1 MFQVGQ
7 ARRVDA
13 LIRTPSLISIRAPR
27 NVWSLGLTSFLTDIS
42 SEMVASILPA
52 YLVLQ
57 LGFTP
62 LAFGA
67 IDGLYQGATALTRLV
82 GGFIADRTRRYKEV
96 AAIGY
101 AISTVSRL
109 LLLFV
114 STASAIGA
122 VIAID
127 RLGKGI
133 RTAPRDAIIGLSVRR
148 AELAGAFGVHRA
160 LDTAGAALGP
170 LVAFGVLAIAHR
182 AFDAVFLVSFALGVF
197 GLAAVVL
204 LVRNPADA
212 AQSTT
217 VERVTHSAI
226 LTLGHSREFRKLSI
240 GAAALSLATVSD
252 GFLYLVLQRDLGV
265 DAAVLPLMFAGTAV
279 CYFISAVP
287 LGRAADRFGRRAV
300 FLCGYIFLLLAYGV
314 VLSRVTPMLQIVAVL
329 ALLGAYYGATD
340 GVLAALAS
348 AVLPAPLRG
357 TGLAVLT
364 TGITLARLVGSVLFG
379 YLWTVTAARSA
390 LQIFAGGLVT
400 CLVLAAFTLS
410 TGRQESRA

>member
-1 MFQVGQ
+1 MFRVGQ

-13 LIRTPSLISIRAPR
+13 LISTPPLISIRAPR

-42 SEMVASILPA
+42 SEMVTSSLPA

-67 IDGLYQGATALTRLV
+67 VDGLYQGATALTRLV

-109 LLLFV
+109 LLLLV

-122 VIAID
+122 VIALD

-170 LVAFGVLAIAHR
+170 LVAFGVLAVAHR
-182 AFDAVFLVSFALGVF
+182 AFDAVFVVSFALGVF
-197 GLAAVVL
+197 GLAAVLL

-212 AQSTT
+212 ARVTT

-226 LTLGHSREFRKLSI
+226 LTLGHSRDFRRLSI

-252 GFLYLVLQRDLGV
+252 GFLYLVLQRDLGM
-265 DAAVLPLMFAGTAV
+265 DAAVLPLLFAGTAA

-300 FLCGYIFLLLAYGV
+300 FLCGYIFLLLVYVV
-314 VLSRVTPMLQIVAVL
+314 VLIPVTPMLQIVAVL
-329 ALLGAYYGATD
+329 ALLGGYYGATD

-348 AVLPAPLRG
+348 AVLPPRLFG

-379 YLWTVTAARSA
+379 YLWTATAARSA
-390 LQIFAGGLVT
+390 LQVFTGGLVT

-410 TGRQESRA
+410 IGRQESRA

>member
-13 LIRTPSLISIRAPR
+13 LIGTPSLISIRAPR

-42 SEMVASILPA
+42 SEMVASSLPA

-82 GGFIADRTRRYKEV
+82 GGFLADRTRRYKEV

-114 STASAIGA
+114 STAPAVGA

-148 AELAGAFGVHRA
+148 AELAGAFGVHRT

-170 LVAFGVLAIAHR
+170 LVAFGVLAITHR
-182 AFDAVFLVSFALGVF
+182 AFDAVFVVSFALGVF

-212 AQSTT
+212 AHSTT
-217 VERVTHSAI
+217 VERVTPAAI
-226 LTLGHSREFRKLSI
+226 LTLGHSRDFRRLSI

-252 GFLYLVLQRDLGV
+252 GFLYLVLQRDLGM

-300 FLCGYIFLLLAYGV
+300 FLCGYMFLLLAYGV
-314 VLSRVTPMLQIVAVL
+314 VLFRVTPMLQIIAAV

-348 AVLPAPLRG
+348 AVLPVPLRG
-357 TGLAVLT
+357 TGLAILT

-379 YLWTVTAARSA
+379 YLWTATAARSA
-390 LQIFAGGLVT
+390 LQIFAGGLII